1 MHKPLVTIIIVTYNA
16 AAHLKTC
23 FESILRQDF
32 NAFQLVIIDGG
43 STDGTV
49 EIIKEYAHFI
59 DVWISEPD
67 KGIYDAMNKGLKYIK
82 GQWVL
87 FLGADDQLESGF
99 SGMVAELKDPDATYY
114 GMVDVNGI
122 IYRDPYSDYR
132 LSKLNI
138 CHQAILY
145 SKSVFEKYQYDLRY
159 SLWADWFLN
168 IQSWTDPSI
177 NFIYKPH
184 LISKFGTEGV
194 SSMQEDKAFIKA
206 RNKIIL
212 KYFGIF
218 VWLRFTFRKF
228 KKNL

>member
-1 MHKPLVTIIIVTYNA
+1 MRKPLITIIIVTYNA
-16 AAHLKTC
+16 AVHLKTC
-23 FESILRQDF
+23 FQSILRQDC
-32 NAFQLVIIDGG
+32 NLLQLVIIDGG
-43 STDGTV
+43 STDNTV
-49 EIIKEYAHFI
+49 EIIKEYSHLV

-67 KGIYDAMNKGLKYIK
+67 NGIYDAMNKGLKYIK

-87 FLGADDQLESGF
+87 FLGADDQLETGF
-99 SGMVAELKDPDATYY
+99 NAMVAELEDPEVTYY

-122 IYRDPYSDYR
+122 IYKDQYSDYR

-168 IQSWTDPSI
+168 IQSWSDPSLK
-177 NFIYKPH
+177 FIYRPH

-194 SSMQEDKAFIKA
+194 SSTQEDKVFIKD

-212 KYFGIF
+212 EYFGVFI
-218 VWLRFTFRKF
+218 WLRFLFRKF
-228 KKNL
+228 KQYL